1 MSIWIAPKS
10 RLAVIYAG
18 AGPTSYGLAADI
30 AAKAWDT
37 GADVR
42 VRRIGDLAVPDDDS
56 TCPEWREVL
65 DCAAEIPE
73 AVPADFEWAD
83 VALIVSGA

>member
-1 MSIWIAPKS
+1 MSISIGPRS
-10 RLAVIYAG
+10 RLAVVYAG
-18 AGPTSYGLAADI
+18 AGPTSYGVAADI

-42 VRRIGDLAVPDDDS
+42 VRRIGDPVTLDNTVAS
-56 TCPEWREVL
+56 PEWLEFL
-65 DCAAEIPE
+65 DCAADIPE
-73 AVPADFEWAD
+73 AVEADFDWAD

>member
-1 MSIWIAPKS
+1 MPISFSSKS

-18 AGPTSYGLAADI
+18 AGPTSYSLAADI

-42 VRRIGDLAVPDDDS
+42 VRKIGELLAPEDS
-56 TCPEWREVL
+56 PPTPEWLEVL
-65 DCAAEIPE
+65 DCAADIPE
-73 AVPADFEWAD
+73 AEMADFEWAD

>member
-1 MSIWIAPKS
+1 MPFSIAPKS
-10 RLAVIYAG
+10 RLAIVYAG
-18 AGPTSYGLAADI
+18 AGPTSYSIAADI

-42 VRRIGDLAVPDDDS
+42 VRRIGNPLTPHDAATS
-56 TCPEWREVL
+56 PEWREAL
-65 DCAAEIPE
+65 DCVFDIPE
-73 AVPADFEWAD
+73 VNEADFEWAD

>member
-1 MSIWIAPKS
+1 MSISFSPKS

-18 AGPTSYGLAADI
+18 AGPTSYGLASDI

-42 VRRIGDLAVPDDDS
+42 VRRIGDLVTPDNS
-56 TCPEWREVL
+56 PPSSEWLEVL
-65 DCAAEIPE
+65 DSADDIPQAE
-73 AVPADFEWAD
+73 PADFEWAD

>member
-1 MSIWIAPKS
+1 MSISIAPKS

-18 AGPTSYGLAADI
+18 AGPTSYGIAADI
-30 AAKAWDT
+30 AARAWDT

-42 VRRIGDLAVPDDDS
+42 VRRIGDLPTPDD
-56 TCPEWREVL
+56 PETNAEWLEVL
-65 DCAAEIPE
+65 DCAADIPE
-73 AVPADFEWAD
+73 AEQEDFEWAD

>member
-1 MSIWIAPKS
+1 MSVSITPKS
-10 RLAVIYAG
+10 RVAIVYAG
-18 AGPTSYGLAADI
+18 AGPTSYSIASDI

-42 VRRIGDLAVPDDDS
+42 VRRIGELSTPDDVEAS
-56 TCPEWREVL
+56 REWLEVL
-65 DCAAEIPE
+65 DCASDIPE
-73 AVPADFEWAD
+73 VAEADFEWAD

>member
-1 MSIWIAPKS
+1 MSISFAPKS

-42 VRRIGDLAVPDDDS
+42 VRRIGEMLSPEDS
-56 TCPEWREVL
+56 ANTPEWLEVL
-65 DCAAEIPE
+65 DCASDIPE
-73 AVPADFEWAD
+73 ADAEDFEWAD
-83 VALIVSGA
+83 IALIVSGA